1 MENKTPSKIINSLY
15 KRLEKLK
22 TDSNGGDAD
31 KYDYKAEEQIKKELR
46 EIFNVVGAVEVMSK
60 KALFQ
65 LIVMNGKL
73 RAIPFHQFHF
83 PFKFADLITT

>member
-31 KYDYKAEEQIKKELR
+31 KYDYKAEEQIKKQR
-46 EIFNVVGAVEVMSK
+46 VSFGNIKIKSYGNN
-60 KALFQ
+60 
-65 LIVMNGKL
+65 IN
-73 RAIPFHQFHF
+73 
-83 PFKFADLITT
+83 